1 MSRQDVLNKAQSQLG
16 TSEFPPNSNKT
27 PYGLWYAPSLNGQ
40 KWCAMFV
47 SWAFHHAGHPLG
59 NIQTKNGIHH
69 CQSAH
74 NYYKEKGRLTT
85 DPQPGDIVIYDWEG
99 NGHADHIGIFI
110 RWTSTARTSIEAYEG
125 NTSTSNNSD
134 GGSVMIRTRPQNLI
148 KSFINPNVYTE
159 TTVTAVNT
167 ILSKG
172 ARGSQVT
179 QIQKYLFDLGY
190 TIEID
195 GWFGSQTE
203 TLLKEYQTK
212 NAMTVTGMADAVTIG
227 ALQEDANQIALAKTK
242 FVSGSYLRRGNV
254 GFMVT
259 EVQRALNVKDSKL
272 KLPITGSFDVAT
284 LQAVKAFQTKN
295 QLDSDGIVGPKTF
308 GKLGVN

>member
-1 MSRQDVLNKAQSQLG
+1 MSRQDVLNKAKSQVG
-16 TSEFPPNSNKT
+16 TSESPANSNKT

-47 SWAFHHAGHPLG
+47 SWVFHHAGHPLG

-74 NYYKEKGRLTT
+74 NYYREKGRLTA

-110 RWTSTARTSIEAYEG
+110 RWTSTARTAIEAYEG
-125 NTSTSNNSD
+125 NTSTADNSD
-134 GGSVMIRTRPQNLI
+134 GGSVMIRTRSRNVI
-148 KSFINPNVYTE
+148 KSFINPNVFTE
-159 TTVTAVNT
+159 TTVTPVDI

-179 QIQKYLFDLGY
+179 QIQKHLFDLGY
-190 TIEID
+190 IIEID
-195 GWFGSQTE
+195 GWFGNETE
-203 TLLKEYQTK
+203 TRLKDYQTK
-212 NAMTVTGMADAVTIG
+212 NAMTITGMADAVTIG
-227 ALQEDANQIALAKTK
+227 ALQEDANEIALAKSK

-259 EVQRALNVKDSKL
+259 EVQRALNAKDSKL
-272 KLPITGSFDVAT
+272 KLPVTGSFDVAT

-295 QLDSDGIVGPKTF
+295 KLDADGIVGPKTF
-308 GKLGVN
+308 GKLGIN